1 MVPWWL
7 IIMLLLVY
15 FVICLLLMGVI
26 LIQSGKGGGLSSL
39 GSSSSGI
46 SDALGA
52 TSAEKTLNK
61 ITTGIAVSFMVLAI
75 ILSIFGSRVTGGA
88 AIPDDLFDGPAAG
101 AAIPIG
107 TGATTG
113 VTTGA
118 TPPGAIPIQALPPEV
133 QADASVL
140 DSLSVGRTQPGTPAG
155 GVTQIPM
162 PPDVS
167 APSPP
172 VPDEPVP
179 GDPAAPPE

>member
-1 MVPWWL
+1 MVVPWWL
-7 IIMLLLVY
+7 IILLLLVY

-61 ITTGIAVSFMVLAI
+61 ITTGIAVSFMLLAI
-75 ILSIFGSRVTGGA
+75 ILSIFGSRVKGGA
-88 AIPDDLFDGPAAG
+88 AIPADLFDGPSAG

-107 TGATTG
+107 AGATTG
-113 VTTGA
+113 A
-118 TPPGAIPIQALPPEV
+118 TPIQALPPEV
-133 QADASVL
+133 PADASVL
-140 DSLSVGRTQPGTPAG
+140 DSLSVGRVRPGTPAG
-155 GVTQIPM
+155 GVTEIPA
-162 PPDVS
+162 PADVS

-172 VPDEPVP
+172 VPEAPVP
-179 GDPAAPPE
+179 DDPAAPPR